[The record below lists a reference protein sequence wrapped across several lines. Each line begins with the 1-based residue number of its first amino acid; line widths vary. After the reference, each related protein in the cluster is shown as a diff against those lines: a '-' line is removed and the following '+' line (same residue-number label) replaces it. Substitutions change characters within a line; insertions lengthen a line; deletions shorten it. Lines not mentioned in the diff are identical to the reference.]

1 MQTRSK
7 AEETDRGQWVYP
19 ENEAAYW
26 REQHSKQPYAKNS
39 SYDQYEHAY
48 RTGYTSFQ
56 KFRGKKF
63 DEVEESVA
71 NDYETGKPDSAL
83 PWDTVRPAVSSV
95 WDKMSGVVGPRDFD
109 RGIRDSI

>member
-1 MQTRSK
+1 MQTHSK

-71 NDYETGKPDSAL
+71 NDYESGKPDSAL

>member
-7 AEETDRGQWVYP
+7 ADDADRGQWVYP

-26 REQHSKQPYAKNS
+26 RAQHSKQPYAKNS
-39 SYDQYEHAY
+39 SYEQYEHAY
-48 RTGYTSFQ
+48 RTGYNSFE
-56 KFRGKKF
+56 KYRGKKF

-71 NDYETGKPDSAL
+71 NDYESGKPDSAL

>member
-1 MQTRSK
+1 MQKDSEADKTV
-7 AEETDRGQWVYP
+7 RGQSVCP

-26 REQHSKQPYAKNS
+26 REQHSKQSYAKN

-56 KFRGKKF
+56 KYPGKKF

-71 NDYETGKPDSAL
+71 NDYESGKPDSAL
-83 PWDTVRPAVSSV
+83 PWDTVRPAVNSV
-95 WDKMSGVVGPRDFD
+95 WDRMSGVITPRDRD
-109 RGIRDSI
+109 RGMRNSI

>member
-1 MQTRSK
+1 MQKPSE
-7 AEETDRGQWVYP
+7 ADDTDRGAWVYP

-26 REQHSKQPYAKNS
+26 QKQTSKQPYANNS
-39 SYDQYEHAY
+39 SYQQYEHAY

-56 KFRGKKF
+56 KYRGRNF

-71 NDYETGKPDSAL
+71 KDYESGKPDTAL
-83 PWDTVRPAVSSV
+83 PWDTVRPAVNSI
-95 WDKMSGVVGPRDFD
+95 WDRMSGVITPRDPD